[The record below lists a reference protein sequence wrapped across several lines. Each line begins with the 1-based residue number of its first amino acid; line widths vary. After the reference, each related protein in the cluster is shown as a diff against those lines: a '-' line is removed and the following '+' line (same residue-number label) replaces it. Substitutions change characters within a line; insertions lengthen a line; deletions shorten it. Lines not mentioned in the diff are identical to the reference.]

1 MHIHGVFRQSGG
13 LRDFSNIEILEE
25 SEEKNRTLLFRK
37 SLSRFPNLLN
47 LFVNHRPVFRRNTP
61 IGPVMNFV
69 AINSMSFTPE
79 LIATVTL
86 MITNQI
92 DFNPHQP
99 CMDAAVSA
107 KRTPAFISI

>member
-13 LRDFSNIEILEE
+13 LRDFSDIEILYK

-61 IGPVMNFV
+61 IGPIMNFV
-69 AINSMSFTPE
+69 AIHSTRFPPE
-79 LIATVTL
+79 LKATAARMIA
-86 MITNQI
+86 NQI
-92 DFNPHQP
+92 DCNPHQP
-99 CMDAAVSA
+99 RMDAAVAA
-107 KRTPAFISI
+107 K